1 METYL
6 LVNIFFLCFV
16 VLLLRITRVSKAQL
30 VTLTVLLALTA
41 VFDAVIVGL
50 GIVAYDPLLILGI
63 RIFGAPIEDFFYAI
77 MAALAVPALWHILGK
92 YYDKR
97 A

>member
-30 VTLTVLLALTA
+30 VTLAGLLALTA
-41 VFDAVIVGL
+41 VFDAIIVGL
-50 GIVAYDPLLILGI
+50 GIVAYNPSQTLGI
-63 RIFGAPIEDFFYAI
+63 HVFGAPIEDFFYAI
-77 MAALAVPALWHILGK
+77 MAALAVPTLWHILGK

-97 A
+97 T